1 MSRPLIAL
9 LSDFGT
15 ADHYV
20 GTMKGVMLGICPEAA
35 LVDITHDVPPHDVRT
50 GARQLAASYTY
61 FPAGTVFL
69 AVVDPGVG
77 SSRRGIAVET
87 ADHRFVAPDNGLL
100 SAVLDEAP
108 ARRVVELTE
117 RKFARAT
124 ISRTFEG
131 RDRFAPGRGL
141 AGQGRG
147 HHHHGAQRGRPGPPG
162 VAGGRSNTPTGSK
175 ARSRSSIASATS
187 SPTWAAMPSSG
198 WCAPAAIDIAI
209 AGHPVPRLVAT
220 YADVAAGELCALFGS
235 SDHLEIAISGGSAAA
250 ALGVGVGAPVRLSRP
265 GL

>member
-50 GARQLAASYTY
+50 GARQLAASYKY

-131 RDRFAPGRGL
+131 RDRFAPGRGM

-147 HHHHGAQRGRPGPPG
+147 HHHHGAQRRRPGPPG
-162 VAGGRSNTPTGSK
+162 VAGGRRTPRRDRRRGRDR
-175 ARSRSSIASATS
+175 RSLRQ
-187 SPTWAAMPSSG
+187 PRHQRGPRCCRAAG
-198 WCAPAAIDIAI
+198 RAAAGIDIAI
-209 AGHPVPRLVAT
+209 AGRPVPRLVAT

-250 ALGVGVGAPVRLSRP
+250 APRASGSAPRS
-265 GL
+265 G